1 MFSFDV
7 KIVKF
12 ENPSETWFQI
22 MIVKFILG
30 IPYYKTYHSTGYG
43 EHTKP
48 VKYDSY
54 YGASGDKVKL
64 HNMLKVKFHSKTKKT
79 IMD

>member
-1 MFSFDV
+1 MFTFDV

-12 ENPSETWFQI
+12 ENPSDTWFQVL
-22 MIVKFILG
+22 IVKYILG

-48 VKYDSY
+48 VRYNSY
-54 YGASGDKVKL
+54 YEASGDKVKL